1 MKGYTAATRSG
12 TRQVTFISTV
22 PSIHQYTIQNR
33 IPNPNRAGNGPKAGI
48 AKVISRIAGPAS
60 TGRMRLARLV
70 APPEATAVVM
80 GSSFESP
87 VSPSGRCEEAQR
99 LVLCLMDKA
108 ASSLSRLFGH
118 FGDGQNANLD
128 RRFSRDSASPIDAN
142 VVYSRGHRQPQDQE
156 RQPRK

>member
-12 TRQVTFISTV
+12 TRQVTLISIV

-33 IPNPNRAGNGPKAGI
+33 IPNPNRAGNEPKAGI

-70 APPEATAVVM
+70 APPEVTAVVM
-80 GSSFESP
+80 SFSFESP
-87 VSPSGRCEEAQR
+87 VSPSRCEEAQR

-108 ASSLSRLFGH
+108 ASSLSRLLGF
-118 FGDGQNANLD
+118 
-128 RRFSRDSASPIDAN
+128 RRHSKRESGPPF
-142 VVYSRGHRQPQDQE
+142 
-156 RQPRK
+156 QPRQRP